1 MATKKRD
8 RNINFAEVKGR
19 DRTMRRPSEL
29 LDPTPLE
36 KTASKRRR
44 KSTFAGMFRVM
55 MRIFIIIVIADRWL
69 HLQSIL
75 NHKLSTTP
83 SK

>member
-1 MATKKRD
+1 
-8 RNINFAEVKGR
+8 
-19 DRTMRRPSEL
+19 MRRPSEL

>member
-1 MATKKRD
+1 
-8 RNINFAEVKGR
+8 
-19 DRTMRRPSEL
+19 MRRPSEL

-75 NHKLSTTP
+75 INFP
-83 SK
+83 SPPPNN